1 MINCQAL
8 DNLGPVACVNVIEPF
23 LQLLCAKGPPSILEP
38 PRPRPWGYASSQAP
52 SSSITFLLSPR
63 ISSNPDWFVVIYLF
77 QNVHTAEQ
85 QQCNVN
91 TIKVVLVSPFP
102 KLASQH
108 LNYVAYEMVIYFV
121 RAEVYEWNEMR
132 TSMNDKPSQD
142 NHKRSK
148 KFHQQFGII
157 CHTYYICHR
166 GCWCWLRVA
175 RLGHDCCFVISF
187 FVSWRRAATPDRF
200 VSPSELSTM
209 DGARFRPVLLSGAL
223 YHSQCQP
230 IRCLGCTFW
239 PIIWA

>member
-38 PRPRPWGYASSQAP
+38 PRPRPWGYASSLAP

-187 FVSWRRAATPDRF
+187 FVSWRVQPHRTGLFHLQNSAQWMER
-200 VSPSELSTM
+200 VLGLCCCQELCTTVNVNQS
-209 DGARFRPVLLSGAL
+209 GVLDAL
-223 YHSQCQP
+223 FDQ
-230 IRCLGCTFW
+230 
-239 PIIWA
+239 